1 MMDSPIAPAGNE
13 PLSAETESPKAGIE
27 PRNSAPRTRMIP
39 PARRVDPAKSEAGV
53 ARSASTLPC
62 ERERRA
68 SSEVHAA
75 SQVEAR
81 DFYSQ
86 TRSCRRPPTK

>member
-1 MMDSPIAPAGNE
+1 MMDSPIAPAGTE
-13 PLSAETESPKAGIE
+13 PLSVETESPQAGIE
-27 PRNSAPRTRMIP
+27 PPNSAPRKRTIP
-39 PARRVDPAKSEAGV
+39 PARGVDPAKMEAGV
-53 ARSASTLPC
+53 ARSASTLPG
-62 ERERRA
+62 ERRA